1 MNSISL
7 TIFLF
12 KDVRSTELLI
22 GSNAKHMFKKLN
34 KILKINQSNEERTDH
49 LL

>member
-22 GSNAKHMFKKLN
+22 RSNAKHMFKKLI
-34 KILKINQSNEERTDH
+34 KF
-49 LL
+49 